1 MHPSR
6 EDLRSAP
13 QNVTLV
19 SDMDGKTLEAML
31 HTHSLCRPLHPYP

>member
-13 QNVTLV
+13 QNVTWV
-19 SDMDGKTLEAML
+19 SDMDGKTMEAML
-31 HTHSLCRPLHPYP
+31 HPQPL